1 VSMPKITFK
10 ESNRRYLRAFVP
22 VMVFYSVF
30 CFAGPAL
37 LEKAGNP
44 PRALVAMVALLSATP
59 LVVVFWLM
67 GRLLRETDE
76 YTRLIQSRAML
87 AGGGFTLSF
96 AGVWGFLEHFGIAPH
111 LWPFLLIPLFFASY
125 GAAMVIHQ
133 LRTGK
138 GESR

>member
-22 VMVFYSVF
+22 VMIFYSVF

-44 PRALVAMVALLSATP
+44 PKALVVSVALLSAVP
-59 LVVVFWLM
+59 LMVVFWLM

-96 AGVWGFLEHFGIAPH
+96 AGVWGFLEYFGIAPH
-111 LWPFLLIPLFFASY
+111 LWPVLLIPLFFASY

-133 LRTGK
+133 LRTGEA
-138 GESR
+138 ESR